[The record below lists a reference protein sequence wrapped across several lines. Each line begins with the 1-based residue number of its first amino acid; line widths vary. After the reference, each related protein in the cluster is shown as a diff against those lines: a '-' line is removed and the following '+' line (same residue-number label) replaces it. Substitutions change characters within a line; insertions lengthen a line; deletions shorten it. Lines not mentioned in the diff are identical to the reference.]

1 VCFQEGRELL
11 EDDPCPGRPVCSNHE
26 NVKTHILVILDR
38 RITTGLLDAYLGVGK
53 EMARQIF
60 ERNLE
65 KRKIC
70 LKFVPHSFRPEQ
82 REHQAE
88 CCYIFMEI
96 VDQDRRVLQR
106 IVTSAESWCF
116 QFNPEMK

>member
-1 VCFQEGRELL
+1 
-11 EDDPCPGRPVCSNHE
+11 
-26 NVKTHILVILDR
+26 VILDR
-38 RITTGLLDAYLGVGK
+38 QITTRLLDAHLGVGK
-53 EMARQIF
+53 EVARQIF

-88 CCYIFMEI
+88 CCCIFIEI
-96 VDQDRRVLQR
+96 VDQDHDVLQR
-106 IVTSAESWCF
+106 IVTGAENWCF
-116 QFNPEMK
+116 QFDPEMK

>member
-1 VCFQEGRELL
+1 LSRKASF
-11 EDDPCPGRPVCSNHE
+11 CSNHE
-26 NVKTHILVILDR
+26 NVKTYILVILDR
-38 RITTGLLDAYLGVGK
+38 RITTRLLNAHLGVGK
-53 EMARQIF
+53 EVARQIF
-60 ERNLE
+60 ERHLE

-70 LKFVPHSFRPEQ
+70 LKFGPHSFRPEQ

-88 CCYIFMEI
+88 YCCIFIEI
-96 VDQDRRVLQR
+96 VGQDHDVLQR